1 MSERL
6 EAFARR
12 VREVQKWKVLY
23 GEKQRL
29 LGKSLKNSTRLMI
42 ELIQLE
48 RRKPE
53 DVRLVKVMPGL
64 LDALSREKQIL
75 ERLGA
80 SNATTRDHSG
90 FRDFLQRLSREQT
103 TRAQGA
109 GLGGAMF
116 QQAAPTS
123 QLHEENGAVDKGHR
137 CSRATQAR
145 RCKCGGGG
153 IFGTRRRG
161 EGAEVRLG
169 ETREITRA
177 VGQLGLRKLRFQSSR
192 AVQLS
197 ANLRECPLLTQSGHP
212 TFLALSFQ

>member
-53 DVRLVKVMPGL
+53 DVRLVRGMPRL

-90 FRDFLQRLSREQT
+90 FRDFLQRLSREQPPVLK
-103 TRAQGA
+103 AQ
-109 GLGGAMF
+109 
-116 QQAAPTS
+116 
-123 QLHEENGAVDKGHR
+123 DWD
-137 CSRATQAR
+137 TQFSNKR
-145 RCKCGGGG
+145 RLLLNSMKK
-153 IFGTRRRG
+153 T
-161 EGAEVRLG
+161 VRLVRDIVALERRQPDDARVAVAG
-169 ETREITRA
+169 F
-177 VGQLGLRKLRFQSSR
+177 VGQDEEVKEQKFVLERLERFL
-192 AVQLS
+192 V
-197 ANLRECPLLTQSGHP
+197 
-212 TFLALSFQ
+212 

>member
-1 MSERL
+1 LARSALAAFGERL
-6 EAFARR
+6 DGFARR

-53 DVRLVKVMPGL
+53 DVRLVRGMPRL

-90 FRDFLQRLSREQT
+90 FRDFLQRLSREQPPVLK
-103 TRAQGA
+103 AQDWEMQFSNKQR
-109 GLGGAMF
+109 LLLNSMKK
-116 QQAAPTS
+116 T
-123 QLHEENGAVDKGHR
+123 
-137 CSRATQAR
+137 
-145 RCKCGGGG
+145 
-153 IFGTRRRG
+153 
-161 EGAEVRLG
+161 VRLVRDIVALERRKPDDARVEVAG
-169 ETREITRA
+169 F
-177 VGQLGLRKLRFQSSR
+177 VGQDEEVKEQKFVLERLERF
-192 AVQLS
+192 L
-197 ANLRECPLLTQSGHP
+197 CPLLEVKRT
-212 TFLALSFQ
+212 